1 MGEDLQG
8 RGPHTDRLRL
18 CPGAGAASSARGGG
32 GGILS
37 MDRGPP
43 RRKLHPW
50 KAALFIL
57 YTDTC
62 GPRKECGV
70 SCVVLRGLLTCRKDG
85 FVDTGA
91 PVRRSASS
99 GLTAKPAT
107 PHGGCRSETQTGSPP
122 TKALGHGSTKSPKT
136 PAREAAGHPSPVAIM
151 SLSRLDARTGSCGSR
166 NTGCL

>member
-1 MGEDLQG
+1 M
-8 RGPHTDRLRL
+8 
-18 CPGAGAASSARGGG
+18 
-32 GGILS
+32 
-37 MDRGPP
+37 
-43 RRKLHPW
+43 
-50 KAALFIL
+50 
-57 YTDTC
+57 
-62 GPRKECGV
+62 
-70 SCVVLRGLLTCRKDG
+70 SCVVLQGLLTCRKDG